1 MIRNQAA
8 DRIMPPDLQSLIH
21 YRQHGVLSLLI
32 WDAIAVVKDNAALL
46 ELLDV
51 DGVFVKSTVYLYSLW
66 LDAVQ
71 ARVFLEVAEEI
82 DLPILI
88 LLFILLNILTCES

>member
-1 MIRNQAA
+1 MIASTA
-8 DRIMPPDLQSLIH
+8 SLVFLSGMQS
-21 YRQHGVLSLLI
+21 QSS
-32 WDAIAVVKDNAALL
+32 KNAALL
-46 ELLDV
+46 VLLDV
-51 DGVFVKSTVYLYSLW
+51 DGVFVESAVYLYSLW

-82 DLPILI
+82 DLPILT

>member
-1 MIRNQAA
+1 MSA
-8 DRIMPPDLQSLIH
+8 DFQDLVHDCQNGI
-21 YRQHGVLSLLI
+21 LSLLI

-51 DGVFVKSTVYLYSLW
+51 DGVFVERAVYLYSLR

-88 LLFILLNILTCES
+88 LPLNTVQYIDV